1 MYTGRAVSGAGS
13 VWLATRKKTLD
24 VTACHFFVG
33 KTSGYFTNL
42 YRSFI
47 AFRPMKLVNHLRKG
61 SRMVEMIC
69 LSGIILKNTLQNKEG
84 WYEYNK

>member
-13 VWLATRKKTLD
+13 VLQATGKRPWIATL
-24 VTACHFFVG
+24 CHFFVG
-33 KTSGYFTNL
+33 KTSGYFTKL

-47 AFRPMKLVNHLRKG
+47 AFQSMKLVNHLRKR

-69 LSGIILKNTLQNKEG
+69 LSGIILKKTLQKKEG